1 MKTKRFLA
9 VLMAASLLFEGV
21 SANVYAGETSSD
33 KDLKETVITVKA
45 QGQVAEGDSHKYLF
59 TPKDLQVNGYSAEE
73 YGYKDNVTSGVSAL
87 DVLVAMTK
95 EIYKDDFTE
104 ETAEKYLKISDEGW
118 ISTLFESADGGY
130 SSYIIND
137 NLSYDL
143 INSLEMKNDDTFSI
157 YIYSDKVLSQDVYVY
172 PIEKEITAEYGEN
185 VEIAFKG
192 KGYDST
198 WNFADC
204 SVEGISLGILN
215 SSTNE
220 ITPLENVK
228 LDENGKATIS
238 NLDAST
244 YDIVAYGKT
253 NSRPVV
259 MNTVKVTV
267 NPKAGFNSVDKDE
280 NIEFAGKMVDNGTQ
294 YLLNKLESR
303 GENEYCKYGDEW
315 TILTLQ
321 RAGKDI
327 SDADKKAYVQSV
339 YEKLKAD
346 SITKVTDYSK
356 VILTLSALGVDVTD
370 FYGYNLPEKIYND
383 TTLDS
388 ASSNYVSWALVALD
402 CNDYEIPDDAL
413 WTREKLVDKLLTF
426 QNDNGAFGLYKNG
439 WASLDMSSMVVQSL
453 AKHKDE
459 SKVAEAID
467 KALAWTKGQMEDDYG
482 FVEGGKENSCTQAQ
496 VIVMLSAL
504 NMNPLDEAN
513 GFSNGKNMSVISNME
528 QFYCEDG
535 GFSLYPKGKA
545 DFMSTYQ
552 STYSL
557 VSFQRLM
564 NGENYLYDLRDVK
577 TASVNTMIDKW
588 SGKTDETD
596 NKPEEDKKDE
606 VIELKSSNVSL
617 NKTSYTYTGK
627 AIKPKITVTYNKKKV
642 SASYYKV
649 SYKNNTKVGTAT
661 VTVKFSGKY
670 KGTVTKKFTIKKAD
684 LGLKLSVNYKTIK
697 KSSMKKGVKVQLKPR
712 CKYKVKYTY
721 SSSAKKY
728 IVVSKSGAVR
738 IKKNTPKG
746 KYYIK
751 IVANKNSNYKTS
763 SVKFAIKVK

>member
-172 PIEKEITAEYGEN
+172 PVEKEITAEYGEN

-238 NLDAST
+238 NLDAGT

-259 MNTVKVTV
+259 MNTVKV
-267 NPKAGFNSVDKDE
+267 
-280 NIEFAGKMVDNGTQ
+280 
-294 YLLNKLESR
+294 
-303 GENEYCKYGDEW
+303 
-315 TILTLQ
+315 
-321 RAGKDI
+321 
-327 SDADKKAYVQSV
+327 
-339 YEKLKAD
+339 
-346 SITKVTDYSK
+346 
-356 VILTLSALGVDVTD
+356 LSL
-370 FYGYNLPEKIYND
+370 IH
-383 TTLDS
+383 
-388 ASSNYVSWALVALD
+388 
-402 CNDYEIPDDAL
+402 I
-413 WTREKLVDKLLTF
+413 
-426 QNDNGAFGLYKNG
+426 
-439 WASLDMSSMVVQSL
+439 
-453 AKHKDE
+453 
-459 SKVAEAID
+459 
-467 KALAWTKGQMEDDYG
+467 
-482 FVEGGKENSCTQAQ
+482 
-496 VIVMLSAL
+496 
-504 NMNPLDEAN
+504 
-513 GFSNGKNMSVISNME
+513 
-528 QFYCEDG
+528 
-535 GFSLYPKGKA
+535 
-545 DFMSTYQ
+545 
-552 STYSL
+552 
-557 VSFQRLM
+557 
-564 NGENYLYDLRDVK
+564 
-577 TASVNTMIDKW
+577 
-588 SGKTDETD
+588 
-596 NKPEEDKKDE
+596 
-606 VIELKSSNVSL
+606 
-617 NKTSYTYTGK
+617 
-627 AIKPKITVTYNKKKV
+627 
-642 SASYYKV
+642 
-649 SYKNNTKVGTAT
+649 
-661 VTVKFSGKY
+661 
-670 KGTVTKKFTIKKAD
+670 
-684 LGLKLSVNYKTIK
+684 
-697 KSSMKKGVKVQLKPR
+697 
-712 CKYKVKYTY
+712 
-721 SSSAKKY
+721 
-728 IVVSKSGAVR
+728 
-738 IKKNTPKG
+738 
-746 KYYIK
+746 
-751 IVANKNSNYKTS
+751 
-763 SVKFAIKVK
+763 